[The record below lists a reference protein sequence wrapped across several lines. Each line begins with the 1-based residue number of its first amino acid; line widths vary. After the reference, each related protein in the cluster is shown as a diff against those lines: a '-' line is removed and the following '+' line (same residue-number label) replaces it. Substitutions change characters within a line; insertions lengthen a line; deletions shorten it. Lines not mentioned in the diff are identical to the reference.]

1 MVTRG
6 AVLLLTV
13 RLRGKV
19 VLGYVVQCPHLSSG
33 RTAAEWSQARYELCM
48 DGAPQS
54 ASKAVCTELSALR
67 LLLLLRAFL

>member
-19 VLGYVVQCPHLSSG
+19 VLGYVVKSSSG
-33 RTAAEWSQARYELCM
+33 RTAAEWSQARYELSM